1 MLKKIIILIL
11 ALGLIAG
18 GVLLFFYKP
27 ANMVDMPTD
36 SVDVQNFFPD
46 GDSQT
51 NTGNTSSGEDV
62 DENANQDRYSELSE
76 PVALLKQIYKDPISG
91 AGITQS
97 NKKDFL
103 RFIDKATGHIY
114 EAPLDTFV
122 ANKISNTTIP
132 KVAESVWT
140 QNGTGVILRYVK
152 SDNRTIESFYT
163 KLATATTTGTQDGA
177 PAPQTL
183 EGSFLPQNI
192 TSLTSSPQKTSIAS
206 VSGNSI
212 SGGVI
217 FESNPDGSKI
227 KEVAR
232 LPLKELLVYWPK
244 QDTIA
249 IATKPSFGV
258 EGFLFFLN
266 RNTGTINTVLS
277 KPGLTVLVHP
287 NTSKFL
293 YSEGR
298 GGLTA
303 SYIYTIS
310 TKKSE
315 ILPVQ
320 TLPEKCVWSSIDSD
334 ILYCAVP
341 TNGLLGNLPDTWYQ
355 GVISFSDEI
364 WEINLDTGTT
374 RRLVNPKNISGQDID
389 AINLF
394 TNSQEDY
401 LFFTNKKDDS
411 LWGLRL
417 RNTSAQEE

>member
-11 ALGLIAG
+11 ALGLIIG
-18 GVLLFFYKP
+18 GVVLFFYKP
-27 ANMVDMPTD
+27 TTTEETPTD
-36 SVDVQNFFPD
+36 SVDVQNFFPSGD
-46 GDSQT
+46 GS
-51 NTGNTSSGEDV
+51 TGNTQNGDGRTDGNTNEDGYSGIGAPLV
-62 DENANQDRYSELSE
+62 
-76 PVALLKQIYKDPISG
+76 LLKKIYTEPISG
-91 AGITQS
+91 AGIAEV
-97 NKKDFL
+97 NKKEFL

-114 EAPLDTFV
+114 EAPLDTLT

-132 KVAESVWT
+132 KVVESVWT

-152 SDNRTIESFYT
+152 SNNRTIESFYT
-163 KLATATTTGTQDGA
+163 KLAGATTTGTQDGA
-177 PAPQTL
+177 SAPQTL

-192 TSLTSSPQKTSIAS
+192 ASLAISPQKTSIAY
-206 VSGNSI
+206 VAGNSI

-232 LPLKELLVYWPK
+232 LPLRELLVSWPK
-244 QDTIA
+244 QDTVA
-249 IATKPSFGV
+249 ITTKPSFGI

-266 RNTGTINTVLS
+266 RNTGTINTILS
-277 KPGLTVLVHP
+277 KPGLTVLLHP
-287 NTSKFL
+287 NASKFL
-293 YSEGR
+293 YSESR
-298 GGLTA
+298 EGLTA
-303 SYIYTIS
+303 SYIYTVS

-320 TLPEKCVWSSIDSD
+320 TLPEKCIWSSLDSD

-355 GVISFSDEI
+355 GIVSFSDEI

-374 RRLVNPKNISGQDID
+374 GRLVNPKTVSGQDVD

-394 TNSQEDY
+394 TNPQEDY

-417 RNTSAQEE
+417 RNTSSQEE